1 MNRYLG
7 AAVVILA
14 IFVLLAVLISP
25 KITQNNESLIISM
38 DTLLFVK
45 VNDSHF
51 SPLNSLMIIL
61 TEYGREVVWALV
73 MILFFIFGGHTGR
86 KTAFV
91 MLLAMI
97 ILIPATIGVKEAVG
111 RLRPEVPSVDFLL
124 APDTEYSFPSGHA
137 VLVSAGA
144 ALALAL
150 FRGSRKMRIITIS
163 LAVEAALVCISRAYV
178 GGHYPLDIIGGILFG
193 TGIAFILISITN
205 SLEKLMES
213 IKKKLL
219 TKDRKAHV

>member
-7 AAVVILA
+7 GAIIILA
-14 IFVLLAVLISP
+14 IFVLLAVLVSP
-25 KITQNNESLIISM
+25 KITQNNESPIIAADAM
-38 DTLLFVK
+38 LFAK

-51 SPLNSLMIIL
+51 PPLNSLMILL

-73 MILFFIFGGHTGR
+73 MILFFVFGGHTGR
-86 KTAFV
+86 KAAFA

-97 ILIPATIGVKEAVG
+97 ILVPATIVAKDAVG
-111 RLRPEVPSVDFLL
+111 RLRPEIPNVDFLL

-150 FRGSRKMRIITIS
+150 FKGSRKMRIITIA
-163 LAVEAALVCISRAYV
+163 LTAEAALVCISRVYV
-178 GGHYPLDIIGGILFG
+178 GGHYPLDVIGGILFG
-193 TGIAFILISITN
+193 TGVAFVLISIAN
-205 SLEKLMES
+205 SLEKLMGS
-213 IKKKLL
+213 IKKKILPN
-219 TKDRKAHV
+219 RN

>member
-1 MNRYLG
+1 MNRYLW
-7 AAVVILA
+7 AAIVILA
-14 IFVLLAVLISP
+14 IFALLAVLVSP
-25 KITQNNESLIISM
+25 KITQNGESPVASIDSS
-38 DTLLFVK
+38 LFVK

-51 SPLNSLMIIL
+51 PPLNSLMILL

-73 MILFFIFGGHTGR
+73 MITFFVFGGHAGR
-86 KTAFV
+86 KAAFA

-97 ILIPATIGVKEAVG
+97 ILVPATIGVKEAVG

-150 FRGSRKMRIITIS
+150 FRGSRKMSVIAIA
-163 LAVEAALVCISRAYV
+163 LAVEAALVCISRVYV
-178 GGHYPLDIIGGILFG
+178 GGHYPLDVIGGILFG
-193 TGIAFILISITN
+193 TGVAFILISMSN
-205 SLEKLMES
+205 SLEKIMES
-213 IKKKLL
+213 IKKKILPN
-219 TKDRKAHV
+219 KN